1 MEVLVDGS
9 QGEPTSLPKSVPV
22 ASIFS
27 VLTLQGD
34 KDDKRGWGNI
44 EDLRLQYFKNCWFED
59 KEVLD
64 IGCNIGKVI
73 PT

>member
-1 MEVLVDGS
+1 MEVLVDAS

-34 KDDKRGWGNI
+34 KDDKEGM
-44 EDLRLQYFKNCWFED
+44 
-59 KEVLD
+59 
-64 IGCNIGKVI
+64 GKY
-73 PT
+73 